1 MSYKKVHLNI
11 NKTSV
16 NSTNVECSICLEN
29 KNNNSSLITSCNHVF
44 CISCFKKYMI
54 SIQEQNLKCPY
65 CRQIIIHINLQNQE
79 EINILR
85 KTFCKTT
92 QTIEFMEPIPENF
105 KVFDIIQLELI
116 KNQLLDY
123 EFDFNTSIYIFYV
136 TFIICILIMFIPA
149 TFLYDFLR
157 TSYENII
164 DILSLDN

>member
-29 KNNNSSLITSCNHVF
+29 QNNNSSLITSCNHVF

-85 KTFCKTT
+85 KTFCKTF
-92 QTIEFMEPIPENF
+92 QSIEFMEPSPENF
-105 KVFDIIQLELI
+105 RVFDIIQIELI
-116 KNQLLDY
+116 KIHLRDY
-123 EFDFNTSIYIFYV
+123 NFDFNTSVYVFYI
-136 TFIICILIMFIPA
+136 TFIIFILTIINCILTI
-149 TFLYDFLR
+149 Y
-157 TSYENII
+157 N
-164 DILSLDN
+164 SLNEMVS

>member
-1 MSYKKVHLNI
+1 MSYKKSHLNI

-29 KNNNSSLITSCNHVF
+29 KDNISSLVTSCNHVF

-54 SIQEQNLKCPY
+54 SIQEQNLKCPN

-92 QTIEFMEPIPENF
+92 QIIEFMEPTPENF
-105 KVFDIIQLELI
+105 RVFDIVQLELI

-136 TFIICILIMFIPA
+136 TFIICILIMFKLII
-149 TFLYDFLR
+149 TLYNSF
-157 TSYENII
+157 II
-164 DILSLDN
+164 MFDEMVSLYYK

>member
-1 MSYKKVHLNI
+1 
-11 NKTSV
+11 
-16 NSTNVECSICLEN
+16 
-29 KNNNSSLITSCNHVF
+29 
-44 CISCFKKYMI
+44 MI

>member
-85 KTFCKTT
+85 KTFCKTI
-92 QTIEFMEPIPENF
+92 QQHCQSIKRSIHLVKLDPAAEEFEFKPSSDIRDFVLLSQVMEE
-105 KVFDIIQLELI
+105 LEFGPNGGLI
-116 KNQLLDY
+116 YCL
-123 EFDFNTSIYIFYV
+123 
-136 TFIICILIMFIPA
+136 
-149 TFLYDFLR
+149 
-157 TSYENII
+157 
-164 DILSLDN
+164 

>member
-29 KNNNSSLITSCNHVF
+29 QNENSSLFTSCNHVF

-65 CRQIIIHINLQNQE
+65 CRQIIVYINLQNQE

-92 QTIEFMEPIPENF
+92 QSIEFMEPTPEHF
-105 KVFDIIQLELI
+105 RVFDIIHLELI

-123 EFDFNTSIYIFYV
+123 EFDVNTSIYIFYII
-136 TFIICILIMFIPA
+136 FIICILVIFKLIISLYNFVVIMCHEMVS
-149 TFLYDFLR
+149 LY
-157 TSYENII
+157 
-164 DILSLDN
+164 